1 MSAGLRQLFAKEDS
15 GEARHVYQIG
25 MDLLLSDLTPLA
37 LKIELVKILL
47 PFRLPRLSEQTIDVH
62 NDQPGPIQRLTIL
75 NLLTAE
81 RIDPATRRQLREY
94 FLEDEQKQLLAA
106 PEAKNEPETEFTS

>member
-1 MSAGLRQLFAKEDS
+1 MSPALRQLFAREDS

-62 NDQPGPIQRLTIL
+62 NDQPGPVPRLTIL
-75 NLLTAE
+75 NLLASE
-81 RIDPATRRQLREY
+81 RVNGATRRQLREF
-94 FLEDEQKQLLAA
+94 FLEDEQKQLQA
-106 PEAKNEPETEFTS
+106 PEVENEPNT